1 MWNTKSIINYW
12 LKYNCQPKLTTF
24 FVYTALK
31 WNDRHVSSWER
42 SPCVSL
48 WVCTKPLQSCQTFC
62 NPMDGSPPGSS
73 VCRIFQARILEWVT
87 LPPSRGLSDPG
98 IELRLLCLLHWQV
111 GSLPL
116 VPSGNSGIWLV
127 LMQSHCN
134 ANTIFMVAQGLY
146 MPLLKSCVI
155 VDLSFTFYMIWI
167 IWYDILY
174 DIICGGW
181 YNLRD
186 LPKSYTLNTM
196 TLDENKK

>member
-1 MWNTKSIINYW
+1 MSKPNGFDWETTENNKNAEAVNGMWNTKSIINFW

-31 WNDRHVSSWER
+31 WNDRHISSWER

-116 VPSGNSGIWLV
+116 VPSGTQV
-127 LMQSHCN
+127 
-134 ANTIFMVAQGLY
+134 F
-146 MPLLKSCVI
+146 
-155 VDLSFTFYMIWI
+155 
-167 IWYDILY
+167 
-174 DIICGGW
+174 GW
-181 YNLRD
+181 F
-186 LPKSYTLNTM
+186 
-196 TLDENKK
+196 